1 MEISGIPSGANA
13 FLVNTNPILGP
24 HAIPEKVPPQVE
36 EKSSKDVK
44 EESANNLTA
53 SQTSTKPTL
62 TKTTQSFS
70 SLLKEIGLP
79 DTKENNQLAN
89 VLANYGQ
96 PVNKQTMTQI
106 SRQLAPLM
114 QKGVPSIEAGVILL
128 MNNIKVNPKNAEAVK
143 QLLTGGG
150 MSQNLLILNKDLKK
164 LLDKL
169 NDSDFTTE
177 LSKKVSLKQTMVS
190 ENKTEKVEEKKP
202 NEEKENDVNKLQKAK
217 NQEEPIQEVRKIIKG
232 EKDEKDNQPSDN
244 SHPQQPKIEQ
254 QKVET
259 KVLNLIRTEDLP
271 PKMVVENLTNNIHKL
286 SNVINNLLTID
297 ILKNPALFPQQIS
310 MLKKLFSDFELE
322 IEDLKELIE
331 TNFPDLKN
339 NYDDEENSF
348 IDLLQNLFQNNEK
361 ADKLTKNNQ
370 KQISTDLTQQ
380 LMNEL
385 NETTESTNNELVARQ
400 LLTKSE
406 ECMCIPIPVNINGV
420 LYNTEIMVRR
430 EDNSN
435 KKSEIG
441 EVPLK
446 ITLAVDTKNLGM
458 VGVDISNL
466 KKDLQI
472 LLSVNNQNSKNK
484 IDKKL
489 KNLEANLKKL
499 PFDLKPLSC
508 ALNTNQIQKNSI
520 LLPNKYKVMSLNR
533 IEGVF

>member
-13 FLVNTNPILGP
+13 FLVNTSPILAP
-24 HAIPEKVPPQVE
+24 HALPEKVPPKVE
-36 EKSSKDVK
+36 EKSSEALK

-150 MSQNLLILNKDLKK
+150 MSQNLLVLNKDLKK
-164 LLDKL
+164 MLDKL

-177 LSKKVSLKQTMVS
+177 LSKKVSLKQTMSS
-190 ENKTEKVEEKKP
+190 ENKTEKIEEKKP
-202 NEEKENDVNKLQKAK
+202 NEENDVNKLQKTK
-217 NQEEPIQEVRKIIKG
+217 NQEEPVQEVRKIIKG
-232 EKDEKDNQPSDN
+232 EKDEKDNQTSDN
-244 SHPQQPKIEQ
+244 NHQQQPKIEQ
-254 QKVET
+254 QKIET
-259 KVLNLIRTEDLP
+259 KALNLIRTEDLP
-271 PKMVVENLTNNIHKL
+271 PKMVVENLTNNVQKL
-286 SNVINNLLTID
+286 SNVVNNLLTID
-297 ILKNPALFPQQIS
+297 VLKNPALFPQQIS
-310 MLKKLFSDFELE
+310 MLKKLFSDFEFG

-331 TNFPDLKN
+331 TNFPELKN
-339 NYDDEENSF
+339 NYDEEETSF

-361 ADKLTKNNQ
+361 SDKITKNSQ
-370 KQISTDLTQQ
+370 KQINSDLTQE

-385 NETTESTNNELVARQ
+385 NETTESTTNELVARQ
-400 LLTKSE
+400 ILTKSE
-406 ECMCIPIPVNINGV
+406 ECMCIPIPINVNGI

-435 KKSEIG
+435 KKSEVG

-446 ITLAVDTKNLGM
+446 ITLAIDTKNLGM

-472 LLSVNNQNSKNK
+472 LLSVNNQNSKSK

-489 KNLEANLKKL
+489 RVLESNLKKL